1 MQIAIAIKSEPDKD
15 KALKAL
21 HAELHNINKNMPPTE
36 LLIDPKFLCQGLVV
50 EKCKI
55 MDSAK
60 KPLWLVFKNADS
72 QAPNMTV
79 IFKVGDDLRQDM
91 LTLQM
96 FRVMD
101 KLWKKLG
108 LNLKLNAY
116 PTNSMTIAKIQKAH
130 EGALSEF
137 KEDVLYR
144 WLSSHNKKPQDLE
157 TAIENFTY
165 SCAGYCVATYVLGIG
180 DRHNDNIMLKQ
191 YGHFFSH

>member
-1 MQIAIAIKSEPDKD
+1 
-15 KALKAL
+15 
-21 HAELHNINKNMPPTE
+21 
-36 LLIDPKFLCQGLVV
+36 
-50 EKCKI
+50 
-55 MDSAK
+55 
-60 KPLWLVFKNADS
+60 VFKNADS

-116 PTNSMTIAKIQKAH
+116 QCIVTGNDIGMLEVVTNSMTIAKIQKAH

-144 WLSSHNKKPQDLE
+144 WLTSHNKKPQEFE

-180 DRHNDNIMLKQ
+180 DRHNDNIMLKED
-191 YGHFFSH
+191 GHFFHIDFGHFLGNFKKFLGISRERFPLVFTPDMAYVIIG